1 MNKEVYLTL
10 PVTEQD
16 VRNLNCGDIVYLTGD
31 IFTLRDRG
39 HRKVLDMI
47 ERNEKM
53 PIDFSKHA
61 LWHCGPII
69 VKDDND
75 KWVLSAAGSTT
86 SSRFSHMCE
95 DFMLKLGLRIIIGKG
110 IMYQQ
115 IVDVMQR
122 TGAMMLNT
130 TGGCAALYA
139 EQVEEVI
146 GVHWLEIGMPEAMWM
161 FRVKNMGPL
170 IVSIDS
176 HGESFIENTKETCE
190 GRFKELYKQMGI
202 NETHSY
208 VIHPEHI
215 IGRPWF

>member
-1 MNKEVYLTL
+1 MSKEVHLTL
-10 PVTEQD
+10 PVTEND
-16 VRNLNCGDIVYLTGD
+16 IRNLKCGDIVYLTGD
-31 IFTLRDRG
+31 VFTLRDRG
-39 HRKVLDMI
+39 HRKALDMMAN
-47 ERNEKM
+47 NEEM
-53 PIDFSKHA
+53 PIDFSKYA
-61 LWHCGPII
+61 LWHCGPIM
-69 VKDDND
+69 NQD
-75 KWVLSAAGSTT
+75 KNGKWILSVAGSTT

-95 DFMLKLGLRIIIGKG
+95 SFMSKLGLRIIVGKG

-115 IVDVMQR
+115 VVDVMQK

-161 FRVKNMGPL
+161 FRVKDMGPL

-176 HGESFIENTKETCE
+176 HGESFIKNTKEACE
-190 GRFKELYKQMGI
+190 ERFKELYKQIGI
-202 NETHSY
+202 DEKHSY

-215 IGRPWF
+215 IGRPWL